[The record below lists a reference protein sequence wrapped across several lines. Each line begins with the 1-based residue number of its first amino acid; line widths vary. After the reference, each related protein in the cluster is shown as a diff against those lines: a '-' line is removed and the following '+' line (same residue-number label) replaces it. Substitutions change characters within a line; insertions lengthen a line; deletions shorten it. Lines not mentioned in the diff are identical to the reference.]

1 MNQIVPVWCIGNLDA
16 ICHVRGSVDFTLLP
30 YAMVMHLI
38 NETLVFV
45 KNILFEKCTR
55 FYGAFAPNPR
65 YVLDR
70 NFSTSNS
77 ALCGT
82 IKTCCFQ
89 AKGPLFEVGDK
100 LE

>member
-1 MNQIVPVWCIGNLDA
+1 MWYIGNLDA
-16 ICHVRGSVDFTLLP
+16 ICHVHGSVDFTLLP
-30 YAMVMHLI
+30 YAMVTRRSSLI
-38 NETLVFV
+38 NE
-45 KNILFEKCTR
+45 NISLCKKIFYLKMLQ
-55 FYGAFAPNPR
+55 FYGAFVPNPR
-65 YVLDR
+65 YVLDM